1 MRNFNQRLERIV
13 REPGVKISNRLS
25 HLHAG
30 GRLKTLS
37 VYNDPYQPPGISENC
52 SVLNQNVFDIR
63 GLAHFR
69 CRHSSVLNKDYK
81 GSSQQYTG
89 FGKINFLFHF
99 SESPTTVFTFND
111 ARPF

>member
-1 MRNFNQRLERIV
+1 MRNFNQGLERIA

-37 VYNDPYQPPGISENC
+37 VYNDPYRPPGISENF
-52 SVLNQNVFDIR
+52 SILNQNVFDIR

-69 CRHSSVLNKDYK
+69 CRHMSSC
-81 GSSQQYTG
+81 
-89 FGKINFLFHF
+89 H
-99 SESPTTVFTFND
+99 
-111 ARPF
+111 